1 MPWPSSYQRRRRA
14 SASSGCHS
22 SSGPI
27 PLREK
32 TSTSCPITI
41 TRAFDTASGRRRI
54 AYRNA
59 PRSSSCEPASACRL
73 ELIERCDGS
82 STRSSVSPLER
93 SSVVYVRW

>member
-1 MPWPSSYQRRRRA
+1 MPWRA
-14 SASSGCHS
+14 N
-22 SSGPI
+22 
-27 PLREK
+27 

-41 TRAFDTASGRRRI
+41 TRAPATSSGSRRI

-59 PRSSSCEPASACRL
+59 PRSSSSEPASACRL
-73 ELIERCDGS
+73 DDIERCDGS